1 MNDYSYKLKQF
12 LCDDL
17 IKIENPN
24 ILEFGVRKGIST
36 KLFLEIAKAKN
47 GKVFSVDV
55 EDCSSLFTDR
65 NWKFFKTRDDNFDYI
80 KKEIPHELDV
90 IYLDTVHEAKHVEKI
105 FYNYFNFL
113 KVGGYFIIDDIS
125 HLPYLKD
132 KERNNFFN
140 EINNQ
145 ETFEK
150 ILEIY
155 NSNYNNFDLYFSFIS
170 SGLAKIIK
178 KKNAKL
184 NNCEK
189 IISRKKSLKNFV
201 RRLLYQRNL

>member
-1 MNDYSYKLKQF
+1 MNNYSYKLEQF
-12 LCDDL
+12 LVKDL
-17 IKIENPN
+17 RKIQNIN

-36 KLFLEIAKAKN
+36 KLFLEIARLNN
-47 GKVFSVDV
+47 GRVYSVDID
-55 EDCSSLFTDR
+55 DCSNLFNDK
-65 NWKFFKTRDDNFDYI
+65 NWNFFKTRDDNFDYI
-80 KKEIPHELDV
+80 QKNVPSQLDV
-90 IYLDTVHEAKHVEKI
+90 IYLDSVHEANHVENI
-105 FYNYFNFL
+105 FYNYFSFL

-132 KERNNFFN
+132 SDRNNFFN

-155 NSNYNNFDLYFSFIS
+155 NSNYDNFDLNFSFIS

-178 KKNAKL
+178 KKNVLL
-184 NNCEK
+184 NKNKK
-189 IISRKKSLKNFV
+189 IHSRKNSIKNFLRKLV
-201 RRLLYQRNL
+201 K

>member
-1 MNDYSYKLKQF
+1 MNNYSYKLEQF
-12 LCDDL
+12 LVKDL
-17 IKIENPN
+17 RKIQNIN

-36 KLFLEIAKAKN
+36 KLFLEIARLNN
-47 GKVFSVDV
+47 GRVYSVDID
-55 EDCSSLFTDR
+55 DCSNLFNDK
-65 NWKFFKTRDDNFDYI
+65 NWNFFKTRDDNFDYI
-80 KKEIPHELDV
+80 QKNVPSQLDV
-90 IYLDTVHEAKHVEKI
+90 IYLDSVHEANHVENI
-105 FYNYFNFL
+105 FYNYFSFL

-132 KERNNFFN
+132 SDRNNFFN

-155 NSNYNNFDLYFSFIS
+155 NSNYDNFDLNFSFIS

-178 KKNAKL
+178 KKNVLL
-184 NNCEK
+184 NKNKKIQSRKNSIKNFIRK
-189 IISRKKSLKNFV
+189 IIK
-201 RRLLYQRNL
+201 

>member
-1 MNDYSYKLKQF
+1 MNNYSYKLEQF
-12 LCDDL
+12 LVEDL
-17 IKIENPN
+17 RKIQNIN

-36 KLFLEIAKAKN
+36 KLFLEIARLNN
-47 GKVFSVDV
+47 GRVYSVDID
-55 EDCSSLFTDR
+55 DCSNLFNDK
-65 NWKFFKTRDDNFDYI
+65 NWTFFKTRDDNFDYI
-80 KKEIPHELDV
+80 QKNVPSQLDV
-90 IYLDTVHEAKHVEKI
+90 IYLDSVHEANHVENI
-105 FYNYFNFL
+105 FYNYFSFL

-132 KERNNFFN
+132 SDRNNFFN

-155 NSNYNNFDLYFSFIS
+155 NSNYDNFDLNFSFIS

-178 KKNAKL
+178 KKNVLL
-184 NNCEK
+184 NKNKK
-189 IISRKKSLKNFV
+189 IQSRKNSIKNFLRKIV
-201 RRLLYQRNL
+201 K

>member
-1 MNDYSYKLKQF
+1 MNDYSYKLEQF
-12 LCDDL
+12 LVKDL
-17 IKIENPN
+17 KKIQNIN

-36 KLFLEIAKAKN
+36 KLFLEIARLNN
-47 GKVFSVDV
+47 GRVYSVDID
-55 EDCSSLFTDR
+55 DCSNLFNDK
-65 NWKFFKTRDDNFDYI
+65 NWSFFKTRDDNFDYI
-80 KKEIPHELDV
+80 KKNVPSQLDV
-90 IYLDTVHEAKHVEKI
+90 IYLDSVHEPKHVENI
-105 FYNYFNFL
+105 FYNYFSFL

-132 KERNNFFN
+132 SDRSNFFN

-155 NSNYNNFDLYFSFIS
+155 NSNYDNFDLNFSFIS

-178 KKNAKL
+178 KKNVLL
-184 NNCEK
+184 NKNKK
-189 IISRKKSLKNFV
+189 IQSRKNSIKNFLRKLV
-201 RRLLYQRNL
+201 K

>member
-1 MNDYSYKLKQF
+1 MNNYSYKLEQF
-12 LCDDL
+12 LVKDL
-17 IKIENPN
+17 KTIQNIN

-36 KLFLEIAKAKN
+36 KLFLEIARLNN
-47 GKVFSVDV
+47 GRVYSVDV
-55 EDCSSLFTDR
+55 DDCSNLFNDK
-65 NWKFFKTRDDNFDYI
+65 NWTFFKTRDDNFDYI
-80 KKEIPHELDV
+80 KKNVPTQLDV
-90 IYLDTVHEAKHVEKI
+90 IYLDSVHEANHVENI
-105 FYNYFNFL
+105 FYNYFGFL

-132 KERNNFFN
+132 SDRNNFFN

-155 NSNYNNFDLYFSFIS
+155 NSNYDNFDLYFSFIS

-178 KKNAKL
+178 KKNVLL
-184 NNCEK
+184 NKNNK
-189 IISRKKSLKNFV
+189 IQSRKNSVKNFL
-201 RRLLYQRNL
+201 RKLIK

>member
-1 MNDYSYKLKQF
+1 MNNYSYKLEQF
-12 LCDDL
+12 LVKDL
-17 IKIENPN
+17 KKIQNIN

-36 KLFLEIAKAKN
+36 KLFLEIARLNN
-47 GKVFSVDV
+47 GRVYSVDID
-55 EDCSSLFTDR
+55 DCSNLFNDK
-65 NWKFFKTRDDNFDYI
+65 NWSFFKTRDDNFDYI
-80 KKEIPHELDV
+80 KTNVPSQLDV
-90 IYLDTVHEAKHVEKI
+90 IYLDSVHEAKHVENI
-105 FYNYFNFL
+105 FYNYFSLL

-132 KERNNFFN
+132 SDRSNFFN

-155 NSNYNNFDLYFSFIS
+155 NSNYDNFDLNFSFIS

-178 KKNAKL
+178 KKNVLL
-184 NNCEK
+184 NKNKK
-189 IISRKKSLKNFV
+189 IQSRKNSIKNFLRKLV
-201 RRLLYQRNL
+201 K

>member
-1 MNDYSYKLKQF
+1 MNNYSYKLEQF
-12 LCDDL
+12 LVKDL
-17 IKIENPN
+17 RKIQNIN

-36 KLFLEIAKAKN
+36 KLFLEIARLNN
-47 GKVFSVDV
+47 GRVYSVDID
-55 EDCSSLFTDR
+55 DCSNLFNDK
-65 NWKFFKTRDDNFDYI
+65 NWNFFKTRDDNFDYI
-80 KKEIPHELDV
+80 QKNVPSQLDV
-90 IYLDTVHEAKHVEKI
+90 IYLDSVHEANHVENI
-105 FYNYFNFL
+105 FYNYFSFL

-132 KERNNFFN
+132 SDRNNFFN

-155 NSNYNNFDLYFSFIS
+155 NSNYDNFDLNFSFIS

-178 KKNAKL
+178 KKNVLL
-184 NNCEK
+184 NKNKK
-189 IISRKKSLKNFV
+189 IQSRKNSIKNFLRKIV
-201 RRLLYQRNL
+201 K

>member
-1 MNDYSYKLKQF
+1 MNNYSYKLEQF
-12 LCDDL
+12 LVEDL
-17 IKIENPN
+17 RKIQNIN

-36 KLFLEIAKAKN
+36 KLFLEIARLNN
-47 GKVFSVDV
+47 GRVYSVDID
-55 EDCSSLFTDR
+55 DCSSLFNDK
-65 NWKFFKTRDDNFDYI
+65 NWNFFKTRDDNFDYI
-80 KKEIPHELDV
+80 QKNVPSQLDV
-90 IYLDTVHEAKHVEKI
+90 IYLDSVHEANHVENI
-105 FYNYFNFL
+105 FYNYFSFL

-132 KERNNFFN
+132 SDRNNFFN

-155 NSNYNNFDLYFSFIS
+155 NSNYDNFDLNFSFIS

-178 KKNAKL
+178 KKNVIL
-184 NNCEK
+184 NKNKK
-189 IISRKKSLKNFV
+189 IQSRKNSIKNFLRKIV
-201 RRLLYQRNL
+201 K

>member
-1 MNDYSYKLKQF
+1 MNNYSYKLEQF
-12 LCDDL
+12 LVKDL
-17 IKIENPN
+17 RKIQNIN

-36 KLFLEIAKAKN
+36 KLFLEIARLNN
-47 GKVFSVDV
+47 GRVYSVDID
-55 EDCSSLFTDR
+55 DCSNLFNDK
-65 NWKFFKTRDDNFDYI
+65 NWNFFKTRDDNFDYI
-80 KKEIPHELDV
+80 QKNVPSQLDV
-90 IYLDTVHEAKHVEKI
+90 IYLDSVHEANHVENI
-105 FYNYFNFL
+105 FYNYFSFL

-132 KERNNFFN
+132 SARNNFFN

-155 NSNYNNFDLYFSFIS
+155 NSNYDNFDLNFSFIS

-178 KKNAKL
+178 KKNVLL
-184 NNCEK
+184 NKNKK
-189 IISRKKSLKNFV
+189 IQSRKNSIKNFLRKIV
-201 RRLLYQRNL
+201 K

>member
-1 MNDYSYKLKQF
+1 MNNYSYKLEQF
-12 LCDDL
+12 LVKDL
-17 IKIENPN
+17 KKIQNIN

-36 KLFLEIAKAKN
+36 KLFLEIARLNN
-47 GKVFSVDV
+47 GRVYSVDID
-55 EDCSSLFTDR
+55 DCSNLFNDK
-65 NWKFFKTRDDNFDYI
+65 NWSFFKTRDDNFDYI
-80 KKEIPHELDV
+80 KKNVPSQLDV
-90 IYLDTVHEAKHVEKI
+90 IYLDSVHEAKHVENI
-105 FYNYFNFL
+105 FYNYFSFL

-132 KERNNFFN
+132 SARNNFFN

-155 NSNYNNFDLYFSFIS
+155 NSNYDNFDLNFSFIS

-178 KKNAKL
+178 KKNVLL
-184 NNCEK
+184 NKNKK
-189 IISRKKSLKNFV
+189 IQSRKNSIKNFLRKLV
-201 RRLLYQRNL
+201 K